1 MYMMV
6 LGRTITVSLAD
17 PSEVYEWLMS
27 NPATPSTEDNMEAVG
42 WERWLMALGIPRLF
56 ATEYGRNL
64 EHKGLVY
71 ILRYNIYYVIPL

>member
-27 NPATPSTEDNMEAVG
+27 NPATPSTEDNMDAVG
-42 WERWLMALGIPRLF
+42 VGAVAHGARDPQPDRVGVR
-56 ATEYGRNL
+56 TE
-64 EHKGLVY
+64 
-71 ILRYNIYYVIPL
+71 

>member
-27 NPATPSTEDNMEAVG
+27 NPTTPSTEDNMDAVG
-42 WERWLMALGIPRLF
+42 WERWLMALGR
-56 ATEYGRNL
+56 
-64 EHKGLVY
+64 
-71 ILRYNIYYVIPL
+71 

>member
-1 MYMMV
+1 MHMMV

-27 NPATPSTEDNMEAVG
+27 NPATPSTHDNMDAVG
-42 WERWLMALGIPRLF
+42 WEQWLMALGIPRLS
-56 ATEYGRNL
+56 AAEYGRSM

-71 ILRYNIYYVIPL
+71 ILRQIFHVIPL

>member
-27 NPATPSTEDNMEAVG
+27 NPATPCISDNMDALG
-42 WERWLMALGIPRLF
+42 WERWLMALRIPRLF
-56 ATEYGRNL
+56 ASEYGRTM
-64 EHKGLVY
+64 EHKGLVLY
-71 ILRYNIYYVIPL
+71 